1 VPPWQ
6 PKNGFKIDRALIYAV
21 MRQESHFKRYAR
33 SRTGARGLMQLLPS
47 TASSLIKGRSFR
59 GRKRVE
65 LYDPGLNIELGQR
78 YLVRLMRMRSV
89 GKDLFRVA
97 TAYNG
102 GPGNLRSWTR
112 RAKAEDPLLFI
123 ESLPLR
129 ESRMYVEHVL
139 TNLWIYRARLGQPAP
154 SLAAIAA
161 DQWPA
166 YEALDGKI
174 FEEVYWGAEEEE
186 DDDDSS
192 PWWQF
197 W

>member
-1 VPPWQ
+1 
-6 PKNGFKIDRALIYAV
+6 
-21 MRQESHFKRYAR
+21 M
-33 SRTGARGLMQLLPS
+33 
-47 TASSLIKGRSFR
+47 IKGRSFR
-59 GRKRVE
+59 GSKRAQ
-65 LYDPGLNIELGQR
+65 LYDPELNIELGQR
-78 YLVRLMRMRSV
+78 YLARLMRMRSV

-166 YEALDGKI
+166 YEALDGKV
-174 FEEVYWGAEEEE
+174 FEEVFWGADE
-186 DDDDSS
+186 DDAEDAD
-192 PWWQF
+192 PWWRF